1 MTDHLAR
8 HIAKVFTRHMIAHS
22 HKPSDMPNIFLF
34 SHVDLAEALYT
45 VNILNVLWLLG
56 SVVSVAGTN
65 LNYVSNMVWIQFL
78 LVTFFFICLS

>member
-8 HIAKVFTRHMIAHS
+8 HIARVFTCHMIAHS
-22 HKPSDMPNIFLF
+22 HRRAGPPPSDMPNIFLF

-65 LNYVSNMVWIQFL
+65 FNYVSNMVWI
-78 LVTFFFICLS
+78 